1 MKSDITILI
10 LAQARR
16 TRWAFFV
23 LFMIYAQQAPYSLGI
38 FRTFRDICPDEPYL
52 LGIFRTFRD
61 ICPGAPYSLGIFR
74 TFRDICPITPYSLGI
89 FRTFHDICPSTRR
102 SMLCRDIRVT
112 DRLAIAARFG
122 DRALRFRLGSTQ
134 QAQPQLPRKIVA
146 CYREYT
152 AFIKRKTVLCLPRA
166 HWLASLFWYI
176 AGLFLYRS
184 TQPFLRITFAYWLV
198 SEVAMTA

>member
-1 MKSDITILI
+1 MHTPNRTANAPIRYHNLDISPG
-10 LAQARR
+10 
-16 TRWAFFV
+16 
-23 LFMIYAQQAPYSLGI
+23 APYSLGI
-38 FRTFRDICPDEPYL
+38 FLAFRDICPIVL
-52 LGIFRTFRD
+52 
-61 ICPGAPYSLGIFR
+61 YSLGIFR

-152 AFIKRKTVLCLPRA
+152 AFIKRQTVLCLPRA
-166 HWLASLFWYI
+166 HWLASSFWYI